1 MIHTIKT
8 IDYKN
13 AKFTEKEMEEFCKK
27 MGIVTNKEMRERH
40 PDMFALVDKNKKKKK
55 K

>member
-13 AKFTEKEMEEFCKK
+13 AKFNDKEIQDFCKK
-27 MGIVTNKEMRERH
+27 MGIVTDK
-40 PDMFALVDKNKKKKK
+40 DFKKVDKQKKSK
-55 K
+55 

>member
-8 IDYKN
+8 IDYKK
-13 AKFTEKEMEEFCKK
+13 AKFTDKECEEFCKK

-40 PDMFALVDKNKKKKK
+40 PDMFTLVDKDKKKKK